1 MRRPA
6 GQAAVL
12 RRPARRGEDAEEE
25 AEEPKEK
32 ALSSLTLQQL
42 KQLKTI
48 CLGDARY
55 YGRLVQVAGRVA
67 GTRMEDDELFAML
80 EATGTKDDELLRV
93 LSGVRDKKLSVHI
106 CTDGCAG
113 TLTDPLLV
121 HGRSFEEVNLNRLPW
136 LTNLEEAR
144 PAQEEPGVDEL
155 AKLRELHA
163 KARGDDRRAEKKPSK
178 KEKKRKRAEEK
189 KVEEGRVD
197 GPPKAPQGGL
207 EVGQKALE
215 DVFGSTGLD
224 PNPDRRK
231 KVLKKAKRLGKG
243 KKKRKKKSSS
253 SSEVTSSSSTSTSSS
268 SGGDDDSGLFGEN
281 TKLHRIWKKCPGALT
296 AAAIREA
303 RQGLMS
309 QTVTLWNI
317 NQSELPPIFTQFFR
331 QQVIQPHGVSPALVQ
346 EILTL
351 SQVLDYLLQGKIAG
365 SADMVCQRLKSLEAL
380 AKGSHW
386 ATGRQLELVRS
397 DPYSIAEG
405 NEALGAAKR
414 AREEERLKGL
424 LSRAPTSKGS
434 DGGFGGKNRKGKA
447 AGKGKPDEGGK
458 SKGRDA
464 RGKDDGKNA
473 SRK

>member
-1 MRRPA
+1 MGQTKDWCAEPSNSGSTIERGDDRGGCLPKEGPQWGGLPGKPRSWGGLLGGEKTPRRKLRSQKRRPCRAWHCSSSSSWKLSALGTLAIMA
-6 GQAAVL
+6 GWCKWPEEL
-12 RRPARRGEDAEEE
+12 PGPAWRMM
-25 AEEPKEK
+25 
-32 ALSSLTLQQL
+32 SSLRCWKRLGPKMMSSYGCWVGCETRS
-42 KQLKTI
+42 
-48 CLGDARY
+48 CLCN
-55 YGRLVQVAGRVA
+55 
-67 GTRMEDDELFAML
+67 
-80 EATGTKDDELLRV
+80 
-93 LSGVRDKKLSVHI
+93 I

-224 PNPDRRK
+224 PNPDCRK

-281 TKLHRIWKKCPGALT
+281 TKLHRIWKKCLGALT

-309 QTVTLWNI
+309 QTGTLWNI

-365 SADMVCQRLKSLEAL
+365 SADMVCQRLKSLE
-380 AKGSHW
+380 GPGQRDPI
-386 ATGRQLELVRS
+386 GRQGDNSNWCAVIPTPS
-397 DPYSIAEG
+397 P
-405 NEALGAAKR
+405 R
-414 AREEERLKGL
+414 A
-424 LSRAPTSKGS
+424 T
-434 DGGFGGKNRKGKA
+434 
-447 AGKGKPDEGGK
+447 KP
-458 SKGRDA
+458 
-464 RGKDDGKNA
+464 
-473 SRK
+473 